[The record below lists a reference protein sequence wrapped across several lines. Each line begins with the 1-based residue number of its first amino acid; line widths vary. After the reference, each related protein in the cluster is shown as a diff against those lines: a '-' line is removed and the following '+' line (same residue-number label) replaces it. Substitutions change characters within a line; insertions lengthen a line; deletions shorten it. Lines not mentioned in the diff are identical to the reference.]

1 VCQKGRLKN
10 PAFLL
15 YSPSPGWGV
24 AAAARIGL
32 VPPLSRCCPAAL
44 LPVFPLLSSAMIL
57 AIIARCDEPGKK
69 VQVAQSQPAG
79 AVSS

>member
-1 VCQKGRLKN
+1 
-10 PAFLL
+10 
-15 YSPSPGWGV
+15 
-24 AAAARIGL
+24 
-32 VPPLSRCCPAAL
+32 
-44 LPVFPLLSSAMIL
+44 MTL